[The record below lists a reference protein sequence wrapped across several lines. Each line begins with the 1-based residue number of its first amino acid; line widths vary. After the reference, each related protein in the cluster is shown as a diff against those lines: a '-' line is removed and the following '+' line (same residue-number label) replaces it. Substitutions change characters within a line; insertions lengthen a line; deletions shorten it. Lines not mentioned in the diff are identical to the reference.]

1 MDAPQNP
8 QPVCA
13 QEALDLLN
21 CTVESPYDKE
31 KCQRLLE
38 SLRQCVLNKKVKK
51 FSLAEQSIWKPEGS
65 NEKRS

>member
-1 MDAPQNP
+1 MDAPKNP

-21 CTVESPYDKE
+21 CTIESPYDKE
-31 KCQRLLE
+31 KCLRLLD
-38 SLRQCVLNKKVKK
+38 SLRQCVINKKVKK
-51 FSLAEQSIWKPEGS
+51 FSLAEQNIGKPGGT